1 MTDYSHS
8 PRPHRRTGG
17 PPLGPLAIVTLAL
30 TVAGVVTLIAGTGSA
45 PAPFAAPE
53 EVAAWYAAH
62 PTAIRIGAL
71 LQFGSAVPL
80 GILTASVYARQLRL
94 GVRVPGPVIGL
105 FGGIAASIA
114 LATSALVT
122 WALSFPDALGA
133 PDTVAL
139 LARFAF
145 GLGGVAYA
153 TGLGLLI
160 AGLAVPALILGFVP
174 RWLAVLGLV
183 LGVAGELS
191 FLSLALEPL
200 QVLLPLV
207 RFGGGAW
214 LIAVAFLLPRSRP
227 KRFPAE
233 ARPAPQDEE

>member
-1 MTDYSHS
+1 MTDYSHP
-8 PRPHRRTGG
+8 PRPHRRAGG
-17 PPLGPLAIVTLAL
+17 PPLGPLAIVALAL
-30 TVAGVVTLIAGTGSA
+30 TVAGVVTLIDGTGSA
-45 PAPFAAPE
+45 PAPFASPA

-62 PTAIRIGAL
+62 PTAIRISAL

-122 WALSFPDALGA
+122 WTLSFPDALGS
-133 PDTVAL
+133 PDAVAL
-139 LARFAF
+139 LARFSF

-160 AGLAVPALILGFVP
+160 AGIAVPALILRFVP
-174 RWLAVLGLV
+174 RWLTILGLV

-200 QVLLPLV
+200 QALLPIV
-207 RFGGGAW
+207 RFGGGVW
-214 LIAVAFLLPRSRP
+214 LIAVAFLLPR
-227 KRFPAE
+227 
-233 ARPAPQDEE
+233 ARPRRDPSDPRVEHRAEG

>member
-1 MTDYSHS
+1 MTDYSHP
-8 PRPHRRTGG
+8 PRPHRRAGG
-17 PPLGPLAIVTLAL
+17 PPLGPLAIVALAL

-45 PAPFAAPE
+45 PAPFASPA

-62 PTAIRIGAL
+62 PTAIRISAL

-122 WALSFPDALGA
+122 WTLSFPDALGS
-133 PDTVAL
+133 PDAVAL
-139 LARFAF
+139 LARFSF

-160 AGLAVPALILGFVP
+160 AGIAVPALILRFVP
-174 RWLAVLGLV
+174 RWLAILGLV

-200 QVLLPLV
+200 QALLPIV
-207 RFGGGAW
+207 RFGGGVW
-214 LIAVAFLLPRSRP
+214 LIAVAFLLPR
-227 KRFPAE
+227 
-233 ARPAPQDEE
+233 ARPRRDPSDPRVEHRAEG